1 MDGLIC
7 SVRVRVRVSTLCSQ
21 QKKSQRRIHTV
32 GQQKRHGNKKQDNKH
47 LRLTDGTSTKIFFYR
62 GVKRGEKK
70 KKG

>member
-1 MDGLIC
+1 M
-7 SVRVRVRVSTLCSQ
+7 
-21 QKKSQRRIHTV
+21 TV